1 MGAQSVNRL
10 PRATR
15 AQVLQ
20 LFSEGM
26 SIRAI
31 CRVTGV
37 SKPTVLKLLTDIGP
51 AVAEFQGRVLRDLP
65 CDRIQVDE
73 IWAYVGMKAR
83 QVPEER
89 RGEFGIGDVWTFTA
103 LCPDTKL
110 APTWLVGPRDAATAR
125 LFLVDVARRMRGR
138 IQLTTDG
145 ARFYREVAWDAFT
158 GFVDYAQLQKIYAV
172 PEEAERRYSP
182 PVCVGIQTEVIQ
194 GEPDPEHISTSHV
207 ERQNLTMR
215 MNMRRFT
222 RLTNAFS
229 KKVLNLSCAV
239 ALHFMV
245 YNFVRPHQTLTQ
257 QANGRPTTPAMAAGL
272 VTRLWTFEDVV
283 ELLEAGEES
292 AVEVSRRRKDLQ
304 DRQVSWS
311 SQEARRS
318 WHDRD

>member
-1 MGAQSVNRL
+1 MYRL
-10 PRATR
+10 DRATR

-20 LFSEGM
+20 LFSAGM

-51 AVAEFQGRVLRDLP
+51 AVAEFQGRMLRDLP
-65 CDRIQVDE
+65 CERIQVDE
-73 IWAYVGMKAR
+73 IWAFVGMKAR

-158 GFVDYAQLQKIYAV
+158 GFVDYAQLS
-172 PEEAERRYSP
+172 EE
-182 PVCVGIQTEVIQ
+182 
-194 GEPDPEHISTSHV
+194 
-207 ERQNLTMR
+207 
-215 MNMRRFT
+215 
-222 RLTNAFS
+222 
-229 KKVLNLSCAV
+229 
-239 ALHFMV
+239 
-245 YNFVRPHQTLTQ
+245 
-257 QANGRPTTPAMAAGL
+257 
-272 VTRLWTFEDVV
+272 
-283 ELLEAGEES
+283 
-292 AVEVSRRRKDLQ
+292 DL
-304 DRQVSWS
+304 RG
-311 SQEARRS
+311 ARGG
-318 WHDRD
+318 